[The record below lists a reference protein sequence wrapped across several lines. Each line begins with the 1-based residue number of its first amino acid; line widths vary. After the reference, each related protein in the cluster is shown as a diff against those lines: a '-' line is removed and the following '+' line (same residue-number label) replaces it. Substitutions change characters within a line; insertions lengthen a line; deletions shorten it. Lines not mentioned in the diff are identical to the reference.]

1 MRNTMIDLEYCYDL
15 IKTMMNS
22 NIVALCPSD
31 VQHIM
36 GHRKICSYAVAKNA
50 ILTDA
55 CKEIVSQIPPKCE
68 FGLLAIHAPETA
80 LLSDI
85 KPGLEPFRA
94 TECSVAPSVLL
105 SQEKT
110 YKVEII
116 LFEESK
122 EENELLRMQRE
133 DFWEREPFYK

>member
-1 MRNTMIDLEYCYDL
+1 MIDLEYCYDL
-15 IKTMMNS
+15 IKKMMNS

-31 VQHIM
+31 VQYIM
-36 GHRKICSYAVAKNA
+36 GHHKICGYIVTKST

-55 CKEIVSQIPPKCE
+55 CKEIVSQVPPKCE

-80 LLSDI
+80 SLSDI
-85 KPGLEPFRA
+85 KPGLESFRA
-94 TECSVAPSVLL
+94 TECSIAPSVLL
-105 SQEKT
+105 SREKT

-116 LFEESK
+116 LFEKSK

-133 DFWEREPFYK
+133 DFWERD